1 MNVLR
6 NFWVQKRYQTLSD
19 NQWMLFLWGFQ
30 AYSLEEALE
39 KASKKPVASLELNIT
54 LGETSTLIARDPETD
69 TRYVVELRDTQP
81 DFKDT
86 PRMSIRDETI
96 PPRVDRKPMPSP
108 KSLFGPAKPE
118 HPELF

>member
-39 KASKKPVASLELNIT
+39 KASKKKITQLHLNVFLGQIPT
-54 LGETSTLIARDPETD
+54 LMAMDPESA
-69 TRYVVELRDTQP
+69 TRYIVEQRDDQP
-81 DFKDT
+81 QFADS
-86 PRMSIRDETI
+86 PRMSVRDDTI